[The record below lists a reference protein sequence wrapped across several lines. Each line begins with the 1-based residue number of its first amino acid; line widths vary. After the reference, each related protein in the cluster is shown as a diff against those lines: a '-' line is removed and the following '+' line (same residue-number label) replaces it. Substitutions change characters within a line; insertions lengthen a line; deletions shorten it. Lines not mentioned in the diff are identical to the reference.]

1 MVTIRNTV
9 KVTVLWT
16 SVVGIAV
23 GIMKVLNYDY
33 EREIEEEEKLDG
45 WINKVLEANTDVA
58 IQKSAEWD
66 GIIR

>member
-1 MVTIRNTV
+1 
-9 KVTVLWT
+9 
-16 SVVGIAV
+16 
-23 GIMKVLNYDY
+23 MKVLNYDY